1 MKCFFIHKDKRII
14 KTQLRPDENDE
25 VTYKKG
31 KYCIHKDGTFL
42 YSDDGKKYEIASYWA
57 VGNPL
62 PYTFTEVN
70 KGMPAKVLGAIMEPR
85 IWRMLSKG
93 DDHPYLVG
101 IVILSVIN
109 IIISIIA
116 LSAAYGN
123 PLT

>member
-14 KTQLRPDENDE
+14 KVNLKPDDNDE
-25 VTYKKG
+25 VDYKQG
-31 KYCIHKDGTFL
+31 KYCIHKNGTFL
-42 YSDDGKKYEIASYWA
+42 YTDDGKKFEIASYWT

-62 PYTFTEVN
+62 PHTFNEVN
-70 KGMPAKVLGAIMEPR
+70 KGMPSKVLGAIMEPR

-101 IVILSVIN
+101 IIVLNV
-109 IIISIIA
+109 IIIVLGIVT
-116 LSAAYGN
+116 LVAAYGN